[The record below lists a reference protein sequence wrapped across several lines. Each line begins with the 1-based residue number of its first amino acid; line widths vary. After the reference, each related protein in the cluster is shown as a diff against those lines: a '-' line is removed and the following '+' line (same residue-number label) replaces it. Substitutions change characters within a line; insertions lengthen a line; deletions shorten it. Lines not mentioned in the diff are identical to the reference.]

1 MGLIK
6 KYRKIPYEH
15 KTVFFAI
22 FTMSF
27 NYLWSAF
34 KILSG
39 VYVGSLFII
48 INGSF
53 TLSIAIAKTI
63 CLVGLKK
70 DSHESVKKLYIG
82 TTWLLLISNIV
93 YIFYMIRM
101 FRVSESIDFKNISSL
116 PFVTIALWSL
126 GLAIYGMVRTKNK
139 HPLINLIKVV
149 GLLTALTDLALTQ
162 LVILNSEQVQSAH
175 IINALTGLMIGAIGF
190 LITGYLI
197 VKAKKND
204 SFLDYGKPKNID

>member
-1 MGLIK
+1 MWQSRNMAARDGDGWIQCQCGSKHWGKFGAAGILIFRENIK
-6 KYRKIPYEH
+6 GGREIFLQHRAPWVHNGDTWGIPGG
-15 KTVFFAI
+15 A
-22 FTMSF
+22 
-27 NYLWSAF
+27 
-34 KILSG
+34 
-39 VYVGSLFII
+39 
-48 INGSF
+48 
-53 TLSIAIAKTI
+53 
-63 CLVGLKK
+63 K

-149 GLLTALTDLALTQ
+149 
-162 LVILNSEQVQSAH
+162 N
-175 IINALTGLMIGAIGF
+175 
-190 LITGYLI
+190 
-197 VKAKKND
+197 
-204 SFLDYGKPKNID
+204 